1 MYCCFIL
8 DVPSTQIFLQ
18 TVILQQPQESA
29 VKNQFVNF
37 SSSMVFLQGKD
48 PLVGM
53 VLVCIFIDQNTVE
66 PFNFYLK

>member
-1 MYCCFIL
+1 
-8 DVPSTQIFLQ
+8 
-18 TVILQQPQESA
+18 
-29 VKNQFVNF
+29 
-37 SSSMVFLQGKD
+37 MVFLQGKD